1 MIAPWKR
8 KRPPAVATPP
18 GSAMPAPRF
27 AAFQPPALEIL
38 AAPVPV
44 RYRATLYLLL
54 AFFLCALLFA
64 CLAKVDRIVAAPGK
78 LVSARRN
85 VAVASPDGGVIRDI
99 RVTAGQTVGKG
110 DPLVTLDPTLA
121 EAGLAER
128 DKEERVLAA
137 KVWRL
142 TCETGGSCA
151 APKGLSADDLR
162 LERELLAAR
171 RKEYD
176 AKLEALDRRVGE
188 LSAKLA
194 TNAAE
199 AAKNKKQITLA
210 RDLERMYGDIYKQG
224 ASSKVEYMKAQSQRI
239 EAEGQLT
246 KLGNEAGELHQSLAR
261 AEAEKRDFQTN
272 RAAEDAGD
280 LAQASRDLAAAEE
293 QRRKAAHLR
302 EQVVLRA
309 PESGTVLD
317 VAAKAAGAVAGAG
330 ETLLTLVPQGDSL
343 VLEAEVA
350 AQDIGRV
357 RPGDAVRIKF
367 DAFPFQRHGTA
378 SGTVATISPDA
389 LEKQTPEGQRL
400 FYRVRAAVTDAHLT
414 DVPPDFHLFPG
425 LSATAEIKV
434 GARRVITYLAYPLV
448 RAFDESLREP

>member
-8 KRPPAVATPP
+8 RRLPAVAGAAPP
-18 GSAMPAPRF
+18 AARF

-38 AAPVPV
+38 AAPTPV
-44 RYRATLYLLL
+44 RYRVTLYLLL
-54 AFFLCALLFA
+54 AFILSALLFA
-64 CLAKVDRIVAAPGK
+64 CLAQVDRIVAAPGK
-78 LVSARRN
+78 VASARRN
-85 VAVASPDGGVIRDI
+85 VAVASQDGGVIREI
-99 RVTAGQTVGKG
+99 HVTGGQTVAAG
-110 DPLVTLDPTLA
+110 DPLVTLDATLA

-128 DKEERVLAA
+128 DKEQRGLAA

-142 TCETGGSCA
+142 TCETSGACS
-151 APKGLSADDLR
+151 PPRELSADDLR
-162 LERELLAAR
+162 LERDLLQAR
-171 RKEYD
+171 RKEYA
-176 AKLEALDRRVGE
+176 AKLDALTRRTGE

-199 AAKNKKQITLA
+199 AAKNKKQIALA
-210 RDLERMYGDIYKQG
+210 RDLERMYGDIYNQG
-224 ASSKVEYMKAQSQRI
+224 ASSKVEFMKAQSQRI

-246 KLGNEAGELHQSLAR
+246 KLGNEAAELRESLAR

-272 RAAEDAGD
+272 WTAEAARD

-309 PESGTVLD
+309 PEAGTVLD
-317 VAAKAAGAVAGAG
+317 VAAKAAGAVAAAS
-330 ETLLTLVPQGDSL
+330 ETLLTLVPKDDDL
-343 VLEAEVA
+343 VVEAEVA

-357 RPGDAVRIKF
+357 RPGDAVRVKF

-378 SGTVATISPDA
+378 QGVVATISPDA
-389 LEKQTPEGQRL
+389 LEKQTPDGQRL
-400 FYRVRAAVTDAHLT
+400 FYRVRAVLTDVGLT

-434 GARRVITYLAYPLV
+434 GQRRVITYLAYPLV